1 MNKKQTDY
9 YEALGLSQEASA
21 EDIKKAYRQLALK
34 YHPDKNPG
42 NKVSEEKFKE
52 ISEAYAVLS
61 DPEKR
66 RQYDTFGSA
75 GFHQRFSQEDI
86 FRNFDLDSILRQFGF
101 GGGLG
106 GGFRTGAST
115 FRSSAGS
122 PFEHLFQGGMG
133 ATASGCRSGGCA
145 PQAVAG
151 ADLNYTLNISLDDV
165 LHGAEKTV
173 TVRQAT
179 GGQQSI
185 SVKVPKGI
193 EHGKRLRLSGQGAP
207 SPQGGPPGDMYLKIN
222 LAPHPR
228 FQREEDDLVVE
239 HRISFSQACLG
250 TNIEVETL
258 EGKKF
263 NVKVPAGVQQDA
275 RLRIKGH
282 GLPAG
287 PMGGERGDLLVKLAV
302 TVPKTLSPEQEEL
315 IQSLAASGL

>member
-1 MNKKQTDY
+1 MNKKMTDY
-9 YEALGLSQEASA
+9 YEALGLSKTAST
-21 EDIKKAYRQLALK
+21 EEIKKAYRKLAFK
-34 YHPDKNPG
+34 YHPDKNQG
-42 NKVSEEKFKE
+42 NKAAEEKFKE

-66 RQYDTFGSA
+66 QQYDTFGSA

-106 GGFRTGAST
+106 GGFRGAGS
-115 FRSSAGS
+115 FRTAGGGS
-122 PFEHLFQGGMG
+122 PFENLFQGGGMG
-133 ATASGCRSGGCA
+133 GSGCRGGSCA
-145 PQAVAG
+145 PQPVAG
-151 ADLNYTLNISLDDV
+151 ADLNYTLNITLEDV
-165 LHGAEKTV
+165 LNGAEKTV
-173 TVRQAT
+173 TFRQPN
-179 GGQQSI
+179 GEQQSI

-193 EHGKRLRLSGQGAP
+193 EHGKRLRLSGRGSS
-207 SPQGGPPGDMYLKIN
+207 SPNGGPPGDMYLKIN
-222 LAPHPR
+222 LTPHSR

-239 HRISFSQACLG
+239 HKISFSQACLG
-250 TNIEVETL
+250 AGIEVESL

-263 NVKVPAGVQQDA
+263 NVKVPPGVQQDA

-302 TVPKTLSPEQEEL
+302 TVPKVLSPEQEEL
-315 IQSLAASGL
+315 IQTLAASGL